1 MEAKENRSALIT
13 SKVDKG
19 ENSEREVQRHRRDED
34 QHDTDRRAYPFINSM
49 KGAIHHHATREETGD
64 GVTKKNHYSPVKSL
78 SSGFFSSEPE
88 PPEEGTSSTLT
99 VASALLMTMSGVAF
113 LGVGDF
119 EREAVQSASW
129 TE

>member
-1 MEAKENRSALIT
+1 MN
-13 SKVDKG
+13 G
-19 ENSEREVQRHRRDED
+19 
-34 QHDTDRRAYPFINSM
+34 M
-49 KGAIHHHATREETGD
+49 KGAIHHPSAREKTGD
-64 GVTKKNHYSPVKSL
+64 DLKKRIHYSPVKSL

-99 VASALLMTMSGVAF
+99 VASALLMTISGVAF

-129 TE
+129 TEEPKVEVKD

>member
-1 MEAKENRSALIT
+1 
-13 SKVDKG
+13 
-19 ENSEREVQRHRRDED
+19 
-34 QHDTDRRAYPFINSM
+34 M
-49 KGAIHHHATREETGD
+49 KGARHHPSAREKTGD
-64 GVTKKNHYSPVKSL
+64 DRKKRIHYSPVKSL

-119 EREAVQSASW
+119 EPEAVQSVSC
-129 TE
+129 TEEGKVEVKDESGGW